1 MKPDVASSIRAR
13 IAAGRLP
20 LPANPPGKMWV
31 GPGNLRP
38 CDGCDQPIT
47 DAEMEYETDLPT
59 GQTIRFHRP
68 CFEAWQTEGAGA
80 RTFRGM
86 LVCAYCG
93 KPIEPTESKVTV
105 EGEVYHGICWERKS
119 RRR

>member
-1 MKPDVASSIRAR
+1 MNPDVASSIRAK

-31 GPGNLRP
+31 RPGNLRP

-68 CFEAWQTEGAGA
+68 CFEAWQPEGA
-80 RTFRGM
+80 
-86 LVCAYCG
+86 
-93 KPIEPTESKVTV
+93 
-105 EGEVYHGICWERKS
+105 
-119 RRR
+119 RRMA

>member
-1 MKPDVASSIRAR
+1 MNPDVASRVRAK
-13 IAAGRLP
+13 IAEGRLP

-38 CDGCDQPIT
+38 CDACDQPIT
-47 DAEMEYETDLPT
+47 HIETEYEIDLPT
-59 GQTIRFHRP
+59 GQTIRFHKR
-68 CFEAWQTEGAGA
+68 CFEVWQTEGASS
-80 RTFRGM
+80 TFRGM
-86 LVCAYCG
+86 PVCAYCG
-93 KPIEPTESKVTV
+93 KPIDPTESKVTV